1 MLITFF
7 LCEQGI
13 LPKPLLY
20 LSYYFK
26 KNRLRYYEML
36 MNVRNH
42 GDWEG
47 WLKFFLRGITEV
59 SRQAVNTAK
68 QILTLMDQH
77 RSMIIQRLNTT
88 NALALYDL
96 LLVMPIVKV
105 RYVQDKLNVT
115 YATANKLVGQFVD
128 LGLLRPREDAKRD
141 RTFVYSDYLK
151 IHRKEPNLCD
161 HGNRPW
167 QEPCVFCQIIG
178 NRTKLLNIK
187 GDVYE
192 SERQ

>member
-1 MLITFF
+1 M
-7 LCEQGI
+7 E
-13 LPKPLLY
+13 LL
-20 LSYYFK
+20 
-26 KNRLRYYEML
+26 
-36 MNVRNH
+36 
-42 GDWEG
+42 G
-47 WLKFFLRGITEV
+47 WLKFFLRGIPEV

-151 IHRKEPNLCD
+151 IHQKGTEPL
-161 HGNRPW
+161 
-167 QEPCVFCQIIG
+167 
-178 NRTKLLNIK
+178 
-187 GDVYE
+187 
-192 SERQ
+192 